1 MEIRPT
7 RHAIALAIFAGDSYT
22 VVAGKRANLPGK
34 EYSGYWSIPTQRVS
48 ADEYQQTLN
57 GHPSDEMIERLL
69 DRKLARIPLRDI
81 RILKVG
87 ERSREDYDLKMIVL
101 GCNMDSQ
108 IPSKTDYYDPIQ
120 EMDALSIL
128 KLNGYRC
135 GTCVSLLCQYLV
147 DIQVVDPGL
156 EYFEL
161 SPTLANSTLPLEE
174 HTPEELW
181 KLAAGDYELLLSG
194 KLGGDG
200 LEVRTVT
207 LDKALQRHLNQLTL
221 STTRFLDV
229 GCGDGSITEQMHRR
243 THQAYGIDLHIS
255 KRSHDYGKEANINNL
270 NLVEGSIYSLDEQ
283 FPENSFDLVLL
294 NLVVQWL
301 PDLDHALIQLHHV
314 IAPQGRVV
322 VTLTSPHATHC
333 GQWRLDDNNKYVWE
347 YDRRIPEKKLVM
359 LNRMVGPLW
368 FFGRS
373 IITLVNAFKARAF
386 QLISGEEIFLDSYL
400 SHIELESFLSKWP
413 AFRRSLV
420 LPPFTILEFAAEK

>member
-1 MEIRPT
+1 MEIRST
-7 RHAIALAIFAGDSYT
+7 RHAIALAIFARDSYIIAT
-22 VVAGKRANLPGK
+22 GKRANVPGK
-34 EYSGYWSIPTQRVS
+34 EYSGYWSIPSQRIS
-48 ADEYQQTLN
+48 ADEYQQTLD
-57 GHPSDEMIERLL
+57 GHLPDKMIERLL

-87 ERSREDYDLKMIVL
+87 ERRRDDYDLKMIVL
-101 GCNMDSQ
+101 GCSTDSQ
-108 IPSKTDYYDPIQ
+108 LPLKTYYYDPIQ
-120 EMDALSIL
+120 EMDVQSIL

-161 SPTLANSTLPLEE
+161 SPTLADSTLSLEE

-200 LEVRTVT
+200 LQIRTVT
-207 LDKALQRHLNQLTL
+207 LDKALQRHLNQLTS

-229 GCGDGSITEQMHRR
+229 GCGDGSIIEQVLQH
-243 THQAYGIDLHIS
+243 THQAYGIDLQIS
-255 KRSHDYGKEANINNL
+255 KHSNDYGKDTSN

-283 FPENSFDLVLL
+283 FSKNSFDLILL

-301 PDLDHALIQLHHV
+301 PDLEHALIQLNRI
-314 IAPQGRVV
+314 IAPQGTVV

-333 GQWRLDDNNKYVWE
+333 GQWRFDNNRYIWE

-373 IITLVNAFKARAF
+373 IITLVNAFKASGF
-386 QLISGEEIFLDSYL
+386 QLTSGEEVFLDSYL
-400 SHIELESFLSKWP
+400 SDTEVESFLSKWP

-420 LPPFTILEFAAEK
+420 LPPFTILEFITEK